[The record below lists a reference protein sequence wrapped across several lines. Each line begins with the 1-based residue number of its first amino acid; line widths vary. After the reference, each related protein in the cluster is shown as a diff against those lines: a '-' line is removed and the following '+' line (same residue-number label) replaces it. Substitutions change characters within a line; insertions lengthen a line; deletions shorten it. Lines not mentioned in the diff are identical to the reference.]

1 VKGPPK
7 GLCIGIWMCG
17 AAFFLA
23 IAQTGFAAEGGLP
36 ASEAF
41 RQLRE
46 TLVSEKKRADWTAF
60 LASAERL
67 RVFLNGSPAS
77 VLEVARA
84 QLELGR
90 TDEALNEA
98 RHFVAMGQSHPVLD
112 APLFQPVRSAIDA
125 HLSRNVAALSIA
137 KPVITLSDSGRLAE
151 DIDYDSRSRRF
162 FVTSIL
168 EHNIVALDA
177 AGHSKVFADSP
188 DHWPM
193 MALKVDTA
201 RRRLWVTEV
210 ALDGFPGV
218 SPVDSGRSVIL
229 EYHLDQG
236 TLVARYIG
244 PPGSNLGD
252 MVLTP
257 HGDPIVSDGNGGG
270 IYRLNAG
277 TLQRIDHGDFISP
290 QTIALCAGDLHAFV
304 PDYVRGIAELDLE
317 TGTARWLPM
326 ENRHALDGIDGLYC
340 HGNSL
345 IAVQNGTSP
354 VRIVA
359 FTLDAS
365 KATILK
371 ETAIERAT
379 STLGAPTHGV
389 IVGDT
394 FFYIANSGWDA
405 VDDHGAAKSA
415 ARLTPAIIMRASTA
429 SIVNR

>member
-1 VKGPPK
+1 MKPSRTWGGAV
-7 GLCIGIWMCG
+7 G

-23 IAQTGFAAEGGLP
+23 IAQIGFAADGLP
-36 ASEAF
+36 AIEAF
-41 RQLRE
+41 QQLRE
-46 TLVSEKKRADWTAF
+46 TLVSDKKRADWTAF
-60 LASAERL
+60 LENAERL

-90 TDEALNEA
+90 TGEALNEA
-98 RHFVAMGQSHPVLD
+98 RHFVAMGQIHPILD
-112 APLFQPVRSAIDA
+112 SPLFQPVRSAIDS
-125 HLSRNVAALSIA
+125 HLSRNVSALSIA
-137 KPVITLSDSGRLAE
+137 KPVMQLSDSGLLPE

-177 AGHSKVFADSP
+177 AGHGKFFADSP

-193 MALKVDTA
+193 MALKIDTA
-201 RRRLWVTEV
+201 RRRLWATEV

-218 SPVDSGRSVIL
+218 APSDSGRSVVL
-229 EYHLDQG
+229 EYQLDQG
-236 TLVARYIG
+236 TLLARYIG
-244 PPGSNLGD
+244 PPRSNLGD
-252 MVLTP
+252 MVLTRS
-257 HGDPIVSDGNGGG
+257 GDPIVSDGNGGG
-270 IYRLNAG
+270 IYRLRSGA
-277 TLQRIDHGDFISP
+277 LQRIDHGDFISP
-290 QTIALCAGDLHAFV
+290 QTIAICPGDPHAFV
-304 PDYVRGIAELDLE
+304 PDYVRGIAEFDLE
-317 TGTARWLPM
+317 TGTTTWLPM

-354 VRIVA
+354 VRIVS
-359 FTLDAS
+359 FTLDPS

-389 IVGDT
+389 LVGGT

-405 VDDHGAAKSA
+405 IDDHGAPKSS
-415 ARLTPAIIMRASTA
+415 ARLTPAIIMRAA
-429 SIVNR
+429 AK